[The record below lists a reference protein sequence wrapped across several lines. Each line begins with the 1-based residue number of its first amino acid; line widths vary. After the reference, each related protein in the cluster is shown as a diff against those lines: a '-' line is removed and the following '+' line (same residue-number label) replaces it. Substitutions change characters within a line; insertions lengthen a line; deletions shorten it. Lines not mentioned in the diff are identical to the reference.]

1 MKLEWEV
8 LRLRPE
14 HPFRISRSTEREVE
28 RTWAR
33 VVQGGLEGWGEA
45 APSGY
50 YGESA
55 GTVNRALEAMRP
67 AVEEAADPEGLEALE
82 AELALR
88 APRGAAARAAVSAAL
103 HDLLGKRLDRPLWRL
118 WGLDPGATPV
128 SSFTLGLDD
137 PEVVAE
143 KARDAARWPILKIKL
158 GVEEDRERAILE
170 AVRSEAP
177 GATVRV
183 DANAGWPDAGTAL
196 ERIAVLAEHD
206 VEFVEQPLDP
216 DDRDGLRR
224 LKEASPLPVVLDESC
239 LLADDVPG
247 LAELAHGV
255 NVKLAKCGGPREA
268 LRAIHAA
275 RACGLRVMLGCM
287 VESTLG
293 VAPAMHLS
301 PLVDWVD
308 LDGPALLADD
318 PFRGPALEEGRIL
331 LGDEPGL
338 GVRKS

>member
-28 RTWAR
+28 RTWVR
-33 VVQGGLEGWGEA
+33 VEHDGLEGWGEA
-45 APSGY
+45 APSGFY
-50 YGESA
+50 DEDA
-55 GTVNRALEAMRP
+55 GTVDRALAAMRP
-67 AVEEAADPEGLEALE
+67 AVETAPDPEGLEALE
-82 AELALR
+82 AELARR
-88 APRGAAARAAVSAAL
+88 APEGAAARAAVSAAL
-103 HDLLGKRLDRPLWRL
+103 HDLVGKRLGRPLWRL
-118 WGLDPGATPV
+118 WGLDPGGTPV
-128 SSFTLGLDD
+128 SSFTLGIDE
-137 PEVVAE
+137 PEVVAR
-143 KARDAARWPILKIKL
+143 KARAASGWPILKVKL
-158 GVEEDRERAILE
+158 GVDAERERAILE

-183 DANAGWPDAGTAL
+183 DANAGWEDAATAL
-196 ERIAVLAEHD
+196 ERIDVLAEHD

-216 DDRDGLRR
+216 GDREGHRR
-224 LKEASPLPVVLDESC
+224 LKRDSPLPVVLDESC
-239 LLADDVPG
+239 LVAADVPSLADQ
-247 LAELAHGV
+247 AHGV

-293 VAPAMHLS
+293 VAPAMHLA

-308 LDGPALLADD
+308 LDGPALLAED
-318 PFRGPALEEGRIL
+318 PFRGPTLEEGRIG

-338 GVRKS
+338 GVRTG